1 LGLHECKY
9 LLDEKTRF
17 NVILKALNAG
27 IQTIHEQRE
36 EKGQCPKCGAELG
49 CEHRAMSLGTKEIN
63 EECDHDEEPPLCT
76 KCTAI
81 YREEMR
87 LSLDLHPKPM
97 EYYLNEN
104 IERWFWDRKDKTHRN
119 EDVSLPST
127 TTTSKTCKE
136 CRTVLPVKARFCSE
150 CGKTQENT

>member
-1 LGLHECKY
+1 MGTHDVKEDEYETFVVDRISRCIDELGLREGKY

-27 IQTIHEQRE
+27 IQTIEEQRQ
-36 EKGQCPKCGAELG
+36 EKGQCMKCGAEHG

-63 EECDHDEEPPLCT
+63 DECDHDDQPPECS
-76 KCTAI
+76 AI
-81 YREEMR
+81 NWEEMR

-104 IERWFWDRKDKTHRN
+104 IERWFWDRKEN
-119 EDVSLPST
+119 
-127 TTTSKTCKE
+127 KE
-136 CRTVLPVKARFCSE
+136 T
-150 CGKTQENT
+150 